1 MDTAKAEKVCF
12 TKFNTTDKGTEQ
24 IWGENGLEIF
34 SNPQTWF
41 GDFIMAGRKQ
51 NQSRLNLEY
60 PATSSTWGMLKL
72 HLRYQLPLK
81 LPVFHIS
88 GFNVFK

>member
-24 IWGENGLEIF
+24 TWGENGLEIF

-41 GDFIMAGRKQ
+41 GDSLWLAGNR
-51 NQSRLNLEY
+51 
-60 PATSSTWGMLKL
+60 
-72 HLRYQLPLK
+72 
-81 LPVFHIS
+81 IS
-88 GFNVFK
+88 LDLT